1 MEPWEQEKR
10 FGHWIEKP
18 NLKFKIIASST
29 NPLLLEKGGILKEAV
44 LAYETFGTLDPDRE
58 NVILLFHGLT
68 GDSHAAS
75 HHKED
80 NEGWWE
86 PLVGVGKV
94 LDTDRFFIIS
104 PNVLGGCQGSTGPFS
119 INPDNKKTYG
129 GMFPKLTVGDQVRAS
144 RRLMHELGVFKPA
157 AVIGGSLG
165 GMQALE
171 WSVSYPKD
179 QAAILALAAPAQ
191 SSAQSVA
198 YNYVMMEAIRKD
210 PAWRGGDYEDSIG
223 PRNGLALARALG
235 MITYQ
240 TEKAMDEKFGLR
252 KREGRFEVENYL
264 HYQGKKLVDRFD
276 PNSYLTL
283 LEAMNHHN
291 IGRRESVV
299 KNALERINGPIWLV
313 GIDSDILYPALGI
326 QKFALEL
333 EEFEKRVE
341 YRELKS
347 LYGHDSFLIDFDQLN
362 VIVGEFI
369 EKIC

>member
-1 MEPWEQEKR
+1 MEPWEQVKL
-10 FGHWIEKP
+10 FDHWVEKP
-18 NLKFKIIASST
+18 NLEFKTIASST

-44 LAYETFGTLDPDRE
+44 LAYETFGTLAPNRE

-75 HHKED
+75 HHKAD
-80 NEGWWE
+80 KEGWWE
-86 PLVGVGKV
+86 SLIGDGKV
-94 LDTDRFFIIS
+94 LDTNRFFIIA
-104 PNVLGGCQGSTGPFS
+104 PNVLGGCQGSTGPCS

-129 GMFPKLTVGDQVRAS
+129 GMFPKLTVGDQISAS
-144 RRLMHELGVFKPA
+144 RRLMHELKIFKPL

-171 WSVSYPKD
+171 WAVSYPKD
-179 QAAILALAAPAQ
+179 QVAVLALAAPAQ

-210 PAWRGGDYEDSIG
+210 PAWQGGDYEDSIG

-252 KREGRFEVENYL
+252 EREGRFEVENYL
-264 HYQGKKLVDRFD
+264 HYQGEKLVDRFD

-291 IGRRESVV
+291 IGRRERVAG
-299 KNALERINGPIWLV
+299 KALERIAGIIWLV

-326 QKFALEL
+326 RKLVSEL
-333 EEFEKRVE
+333 EELGKLVE

-347 LYGHDSFLIDFDQLN
+347 SYGHDSFLIDFEQLN
-362 VIVGEFI
+362 VILDEFI
-369 EKIC
+369 EKI